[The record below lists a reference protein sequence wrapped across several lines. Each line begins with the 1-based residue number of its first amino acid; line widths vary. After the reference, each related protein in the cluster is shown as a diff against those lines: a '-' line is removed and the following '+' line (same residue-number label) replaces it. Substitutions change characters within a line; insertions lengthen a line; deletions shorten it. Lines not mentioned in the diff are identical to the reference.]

1 MTLLICLLFCM
12 KATALEIRDDEPSG
26 KNWKKI
32 GHGYYM
38 NINTVKKIYAKIYQI
53 DFSNSIQG
61 ATLWDYFTD
70 RIDCDTRM
78 TWTQN
83 KQKEWIGP
91 LTPSDYHKAA
101 AEIVCKAQKR

>member
-1 MTLLICLLFCM
+1 M
-12 KATALEIRDDEPSG
+12 ALEIREDGPSG

-32 GHGYYM
+32 HNGYYM
-38 NINTVKKIYAKIYQI
+38 NINTVKNIYAEIHQI
-53 DFSNSIQG
+53 DFANAVQG
-61 ATLWDYFTD
+61 APLWGYFTD
-70 RIDCDTRM
+70 RIDCDTGM

-101 AEIVCKAQKR
+101 AEIVCKGKNKR